1 MMLFFSTC
9 AICHAKLLMGG
20 KKKFESYSCSSCIA
34 KNSALRNDRDET
46 YKYEIYR
53 FKKEEEKI
61 TS

>member
-1 MMLFFSTC
+1 
-9 AICHAKLLMGG
+9 MGG